1 MDELYNLIA
10 EMITYLVSIT
20 DREFFKR
27 YNSRTLPEREREQN
41 TIRANVQELF
51 EEETEYFCELN
62 NKKVKERK
70 LLEKV
75 KILFLNCKDQGDC
88 RCLLRLLEILDSA
101 LEQQMLWEMESMG
114 GYTLEGGLNSNWKV
128 LKLGIVPRYICH
140 WERGHRG
147 SQHYERID
155 NFLRNILIINYN
167 ALEDLRVINHFLPTD
182 TFWTAEQR
190 GSLSAADSIWR
201 KCI

>member
-27 YNSRTLPEREREQN
+27 YNSRTLPEREQN

-101 LEQQMLWEMESMG
+101 FCLL
-114 GYTLEGGLNSNWKV
+114 YTSPS
-128 LKLGIVPRYICH
+128 PR
-140 WERGHRG
+140 
-147 SQHYERID
+147 D
-155 NFLRNILIINYN
+155 
-167 ALEDLRVINHFLPTD
+167 A
-182 TFWTAEQR
+182 
-190 GSLSAADSIWR
+190 
-201 KCI
+201 